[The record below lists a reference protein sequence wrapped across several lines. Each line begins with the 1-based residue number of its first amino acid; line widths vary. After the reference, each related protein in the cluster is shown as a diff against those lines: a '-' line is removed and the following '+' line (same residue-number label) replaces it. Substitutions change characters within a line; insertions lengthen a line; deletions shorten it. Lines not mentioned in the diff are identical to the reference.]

1 MGQKVHPVGF
11 RLGVIKK
18 HKALWYAKGK
28 SYKENLIEDLKV
40 RDFIKDRL
48 RFSSISKVDLE
59 RSAQNFV
66 VNIHTSRPGIII
78 GKKGEEIESLKKDIE
93 NVNSIQGRLDTAID
107 KLTDVSTSIKS
118 MLAVHEEKI
127 QRQEQVDDIIF
138 RKIKDRD
145 SEIDEIF
152 RDLQREM
159 DQVEKRLLVEIKALR
174 NDIGGRVGVLEKYR
188 WIILG
193 GFIAIGWILSK
204 NFKFIMQMMSGTGI
218 S

>member
-1 MGQKVHPVGF
+1 MADNTDIRVE
-11 RLGVIKK
+11 L
-18 HKALWYAKGK
+18 AT
-28 SYKENLIEDLKV
+28 LKQ
-40 RDFIKDRL
+40 
-48 RFSSISKVDLE
+48 E
-59 RSAQNFV
+59 
-66 VNIHTSRPGIII
+66 
-78 GKKGEEIESLKKDIE
+78 IE

-159 DQVEKRLLVEIKALR
+159 DQVEKRLLNEIRSLR

-193 GFIAIGWILSK
+193 GFLAIGWVLSK
-204 NFKFIMQMMSGTGI
+204 NFKFIMGMMSGTGI
-218 S
+218 